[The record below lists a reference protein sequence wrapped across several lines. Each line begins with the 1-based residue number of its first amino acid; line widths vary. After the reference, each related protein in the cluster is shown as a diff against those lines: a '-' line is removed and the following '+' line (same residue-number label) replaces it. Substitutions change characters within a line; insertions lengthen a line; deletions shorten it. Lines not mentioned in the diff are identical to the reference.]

1 MGLKHMKL
9 KDKTPRTRPS
19 HSRLVRGL
27 STLALL
33 GPIVACNGRYES
45 PQAEWS
51 NITPEQRAQIRRT
64 VQFITGGSVLPVQ
77 ALVVAGVINA
87 EGQRVFA
94 DRDAPSIVITER
106 SLDLTSSQVLP
117 ELDETG
123 DWDPT
128 GGYAQFF
135 EHAFD
140 SNGDETRDEE
150 IHKAVRDFEA
160 GGLSRFDYVI
170 TTDTPQDF
178 YEVNTQRSRF
188 EVGSDITYAT
198 QIWKQVTADRRIG
211 NGLVHDQ
218 VFTYQE
224 QPTLRVS
231 MRKDGSLESSVLVE
245 DHIRSE
251 EGFDTVA
258 VSSLEVDLSGTYTR
272 YRPVLVEANNRPE
285 ADFTSDATSSGGVT
299 TTKTSVTTTS
309 EETSTIDG
317 LEETKVTT
325 TTVLSDRKTDD
336 NNGARQISSENVTHT
351 TIVYTYEVDTPTDP
365 GLEEAKERYRNH
377 VITTRATTTVTNSY
391 ENNGNFT
398 TRTVVKNERY
408 TDDPVVRNKVEDW
421 MTTESA
427 TIQAFDAGSGE
438 TTTTREGTKWMLDSI
453 EIDPD
458 FNAVPWSISGTLD
471 VTDDSSTHFFGD
483 DREGIETWT
492 VQTRSYDMKY
502 AWGGN
507 GVEVKGDLVNRHSS
521 ITPPKGTP
529 HTIDGDWDGT
539 LEVKVGGAE
548 FDVSA
553 EEWLNGVEP

>member
-1 MGLKHMKL
+1 MKT
-9 KDKTPRTRPS
+9 KDTKPRTLRRAS
-19 HSRLVRGL
+19 QLVRASIVPTLGL
-27 STLALL
+27 LLA
-33 GPIVACNGRYES
+33 ACSGRYES

-106 SLDLTSSQVLP
+106 SLDLTSSAVLP

-123 DWDPT
+123 AWDPT
-128 GGYAQFF
+128 GGFTQFF

-140 SNGDETRDEE
+140 ANGDETRDEE
-150 IHKAVRDFEA
+150 VHKAVREFEA

-188 EVGSDITYAT
+188 EVGSDIAYTT
-198 QIWKQVTADRRIG
+198 RLWHQVTADRRVG
-211 NGLVHDQ
+211 NGLVHNQ
-218 VFTYQE
+218 VFTYQD
-224 QPTLRVS
+224 QPTLKIGVRN
-231 MRKDGSLESSVLVE
+231 DGSLESSVLVE

-258 VSSLEVDLSGTYTR
+258 VSSLDVDLSGTYTR
-272 YRPVLVEANNRPE
+272 YRPVFVEANDRPE
-285 ADFTSDATSSGGVT
+285 ADFATDTSSSGGVT
-299 TTKTSVTTTS
+299 TTRTSVTTTS
-309 EETSTIDG
+309 EETSTISG

-351 TIVYTYEVDTPTDP
+351 TVVYTYEVDTPTDP

-377 VITTRATTTVTNSY
+377 VITTRATTTVTNTY

-421 MTTESA
+421 MTTES
-427 TIQAFDAGSGE
+427 TTVQAFDAGTGE
-438 TTTTREGTKWMLDSI
+438 TTTTREGTKWLLDRI

-458 FNAVPWSISGTLD
+458 FNAVSWSISGTLD

-483 DREGIETWT
+483 DKEGIETWS

-502 AWGGN
+502 NWGGN

-539 LEVKVGGAE
+539 LEVKVGGSE
-548 FDVSA
+548 FEVSA